1 MKNHLKKIMCH
12 LDLRGLINPFALL
25 VASKAFKEL
34 KAGETIEIIG
44 SSPEFANDLLKVL
57 PAGSC
62 EILSSEIV
70 EEEHAEFRIL
80 LKKKRANRGDHSPS
94 PAFEDQS

>member
-1 MKNHLKKIMCH
+1 MKNHLKKIMCR

-25 VASKAFKEL
+25 VASKAFKKL
-34 KAGETIEIIG
+34 KADETIEIIG

-57 PAGSC
+57 PACSF

-70 EEEHAEFRIL
+70 EEKHAEFRVL
-80 LKKKRANRGDHSPS
+80 LKKKRANRGDHSPG